1 MDKIIVAEYDEE
13 TGIST
18 VSIGTPWGVFTESV
32 IRHEDDKDVANR
44 WDGCRF
50 ANYKCI
56 ADKYAAK
63 GRAFLERA
71 KGIEHAMNV
80 WLGTGRATD
89 YTMLKMFRRQ
99 AEIAARE
106 GHRCITVANKM
117 REDYNDYVE
126 EVLSN
131 RRKFRDKK
139 ENSND

>member
-18 VSIGTPWGVFTESV
+18 VSIDTPWGVFTESA
-32 IRHEDDKDVANR
+32 ILHEEDKDVANR

-63 GRAFLERA
+63 GHAFLERA
-71 KGIEHAMNV
+71 KGIEHAVNV
-80 WLGTGRATD
+80 WLGTYRTTD
-89 YTMLKMFRRQ
+89 YTMLKAFRRQ

-106 GHRCITVANKM
+106 GHNCISVANKM
-117 REDYNDYVE
+117 RKDYNDYVE

-131 RRKFRDKK
+131 RRKFRGKK
-139 ENSND
+139 GNDND

>member
-18 VSIGTPWGVFTESV
+18 VSIDTSWGVFTESA
-32 IRHEDDKDVANR
+32 ILHEEDKDVANR

-63 GRAFLERA
+63 GHAFLERA
-71 KGIEHAMNV
+71 KGIEHAANV
-80 WLGTGRATD
+80 WLGTGRTTD
-89 YTMLKMFRRQ
+89 YTMLRTFHRQ

-106 GHRCITVANKM
+106 GHNCISIANKM
-117 REDYNDYVE
+117 RKDYNDYVE

-131 RRKFRDKK
+131 RRKFRGKK
-139 ENSND
+139 GNDND